1 MRLLSLIRNLR
12 RSMRTD
18 AISQPQ
24 TKIKRFMEPKVSANW
39 VTQLTFTMRPQMWR
53 QLSLR
58 NKLTNLFRTLIYPSA
73 TNLYSQL
80 LTLRKI
86 LFLITRNSSWTTMN
100 LQWTRI
106 ETLKIYLEWSKTP
119 RRTSKLI
126 RHPVRKKRSLKW
138 LESRNILKCQRRL
151 VRLDN
156 GRKWLAKCKTLT
168 ILTTKRMKKGSR
180 DWKPKTSP
188 FIRISL
194 SPLIHSINS
203 TLLP

>member
-1 MRLLSLIRNLR
+1 MRHLSLIRNLR

-106 ETLKIYLEWSKTP
+106 ETLKIYLEWSKIP

-126 RHPVRKKRSLKW
+126 KHLARKKRSLRW
-138 LESRNILKCQRRL
+138 LESRNTLKCQRRL

-156 GRKWLAKCKTLT
+156 GRK
-168 ILTTKRMKKGSR
+168 
-180 DWKPKTSP
+180 
-188 FIRISL
+188 
-194 SPLIHSINS
+194 
-203 TLLP
+203 